1 MALRDQPYIPLYVQ
15 DFMTDEKLSE
25 CSAESTGVYIRVMC
39 IMHKS
44 QEYGTVLLKQKYKQ
58 NPSKIKNFAVK
69 LHRLMPYSIDV
80 IERSLAELVDEEVL
94 TIEGD
99 VLIQRRM
106 VKDGNLSLIRA
117 NAGSKGGKIAQGKS
131 VAGSFAKAKSKAKE
145 QAKEQAN
152 TEYEYE
158 YENEVKG
165 TKKRMTYDDPGFQ
178 VFWSAYP
185 KKVGKPAA
193 EKAFARLKTDQAML
207 DLMLEAI
214 AIQKRSRQWQD
225 TQYIPHPTTWL
236 NQRRWE
242 DKAEKTSAGYGG
254 KKVSAQMYEQR
265 NYTDDDYKPDID
277 WLEVARRESEEES
290 A

>member
-44 QEYGTVLLKQKYKQ
+44 QEYGTVLLKQKDKQ

-69 LHRLMPYSIDV
+69 LHRLMPYSVDV

-99 VLIQRRM
+99 VLMQRRM
-106 VKDGNLSLIRA
+106 VKDGILSQIRA
-117 NAGSKGGKIAQGKS
+117 NAGSKGGKAAKGKS
-131 VAGSFAKAKSKAKE
+131 AAGSFAQAKSKAKE

-152 TEYEYE
+152 AEYEYE
-158 YENEVKG
+158 IESENESTKKPKKPTVKG
-165 TKKRMTYDDPGFQ
+165 FD

-185 KKVGKPAA
+185 RKVAKPNAL
-193 EKAFARLKTDQAML
+193 KAFEKVQPDEALLSRML
-207 DLMLEAI
+207 DAVERAK
-214 AIQKRSRQWQD
+214 ASPQWMKD
-225 TQYIPHPTTWL
+225 GGQYIPHPATWL
-236 NQRRWE
+236 NAQRWE
-242 DKAEKTSAGYGG
+242 DEIAQPVHGNGLPRGY
-254 KKVSAQMYEQR
+254 AQPIS
-265 NYTDDDYKPDID
+265 D
-277 WLEVARRESEEES
+277 
-290 A
+290 

>member
-25 CSAESTGVYIRVMC
+25 CSAESTGVYIRAMC

-44 QEYGTVLLKQKYKQ
+44 QEYGTVLLKQKDKQ

-69 LHRLMPYSIDV
+69 LHRLMPYSVDV
-80 IERSLAELVDEEVL
+80 IERSLTELVDEEVL

-99 VLIQRRM
+99 ALMQRRM

-158 YENEVKG
+158 YEIEDEIEVKG

-178 VFWSAYP
+178 AFWSAYP
-185 KKVGKPAA
+185 KKCAKISAL
-193 EKAFARLKTDQAML
+193 KAFEKINPDRVLLSQMIGAIEERRKT
-207 DLMLEAI
+207 E
-214 AIQKRSRQWQD
+214 QWQKD
-225 TQYIPHPTTWL
+225 NGQFIPNPTTWL

-242 DKAEKTSAGYGG
+242 DEL
-254 KKVSAQMYEQR
+254 QIQEQPGR
-265 NYTDDDYKPDID
+265 KFNVLSD
-277 WLEVARRESEEES
+277 
-290 A
+290 

>member
-44 QEYGTVLLKQKYKQ
+44 QEYGTILLKQKDDQ

-80 IERSLAELVDEEVL
+80 IERSLTELVDEEVL

-99 VLIQRRM
+99 MLMQRRM
-106 VKDGNLSLIRA
+106 VRDGNISLIRA
-117 NAGSKGGKIAQGKS
+117 NAGSKGGKAAQGKS
-131 VAGSFAKAKSKAKE
+131 VAGSFVKAKE

-158 YENEVKG
+158 DEIEDEIVNSK
-165 TKKRMTYDDPGFQ
+165 TNKSIKQ
-178 VFWSAYP
+178 VSAIEQRFNALWEIYP
-185 KKVGKPAA
+185 KKQGRADA
-193 EKAFARLKTDQAML
+193 LKAYKKAVLSGVTDDQIKQGI
-207 DLMLEAI
+207 ENY
-214 AIQKRSRQWQD
+214 K
-225 TQYIPHPTTWL
+225 QYI
-236 NQRRWE
+236 
-242 DKAEKTSAGYGG
+242 DKRGTEPQYIKQGG
-254 KKVSAQMYEQR
+254 TFFNKQAWG
-265 NYTDDDYKPDID
+265 DDYTVIAVDNKPKERKI
-277 WLEVARRESEEES
+277 VMMN
-290 A
+290 

>member
-44 QEYGTVLLKQKYKQ
+44 QEYGTVLLKQKDEQ

-69 LHRLMPYSIDV
+69 LHRLMPYSVDV
-80 IERSLAELVDEEVL
+80 IERSLTELVDEEVL

-99 VLIQRRM
+99 VLMQRRM
-106 VKDGNLSLIRA
+106 VRDGNISLIRA
-117 NAGSKGGKIAQGKS
+117 NAGSKGGKAAQGKS
-131 VAGSFAKAKSKAKE
+131 VAGSFAKAKK

-158 YENEVKG
+158 DEIEDEIEVKG
-165 TKKRMTYDDPGFQ
+165 TKKRKCVHPLFDS
-178 VFWSAYP
+178 FWQAYP
-185 KKVGKPAA
+185 KRIAKAKAEEAFSKLNPDEELMKVMLAA
-193 EKAFARLKTDQAML
+193 LKAWSKTDQWTK
-207 DLMLEAI
+207 ESG
-214 AIQKRSRQWQD
+214 QFV
-225 TQYIPHPTTWL
+225 PNPTTWI

-242 DKAEKTSAGYGG
+242 DELP
-254 KKVSAQMYEQR
+254 QQ
-265 NYTDDDYKPDID
+265 DKPKERKI
-277 WLEVARRESEEES
+277 EVISD
-290 A
+290 

>member
-1 MALRDQPYIPLYVQ
+1 MALRSQPYIPLYVQ

-44 QEYGTVLLKQKYKQ
+44 QEYGTVLLKQKDEQ

-69 LHRLMPYSIDV
+69 LHRLMPYSVDV
-80 IERSLAELVDEEVL
+80 IERSLTELVDEEVL

-99 VLIQRRM
+99 VLMQRRM
-106 VKDGNLSLIRA
+106 VRDGNISLIRA
-117 NAGSKGGKIAQGKS
+117 NAGSKGGKTAQGKS
-131 VAGSFAKAKSKAKE
+131 VAGSFAKAKE

-158 YENEVKG
+158 YEIEDETEVKG

-178 VFWSAYP
+178 AFWSVYP
-185 KKVGKPAA
+185 KKEAKVSAL
-193 EKAFARLKTDQAML
+193 KAFEKINPDRGLLPQMIGAIEERRKT
-207 DLMLEAI
+207 E
-214 AIQKRSRQWQD
+214 QWQKD
-225 TQYIPHPTTWL
+225 SGQFIPNPATWL

-242 DKAEKTSAGYGG
+242 DDLEPLTGPSPAE
-254 KKVSAQMYEQR
+254 
-265 NYTDDDYKPDID
+265 II
-277 WLEVARRESEEES
+277 L
-290 A
+290 

>member
-44 QEYGTVLLKQKYKQ
+44 REYGTVLLKQKDKQ
-58 NPSKIKNFAVK
+58 NSSNIKNFAVK

-99 VLIQRRM
+99 VLMQRRM
-106 VKDGNLSLIRA
+106 VKDGKLSQIRA
-117 NAGSKGGKIAQGKS
+117 NAGSKGGKTTQGKT
-131 VAGSFAKAKSKAKE
+131 VAGSFAKAKD

-158 YENEVKG
+158 DENEDETKG

-178 VFWSAYP
+178 SFWSAYP
-185 KKVGKPAA
+185 NKKAKPAA
-193 EKAFARLKTDQAML
+193 LKAFTKLKPDTALLDEML
-207 DLMLEAI
+207 KAI
-214 AIQKRSRQWQD
+214 ATQKQWAQWQKD
-225 TQYIPHPTTWL
+225 NGQYIPMPSTWL

-242 DKAEKTSAGYGG
+242 DELPQSVQKLNAHGLPPGYSA
-254 KKVSAQMYEQR
+254 VLS
-265 NYTDDDYKPDID
+265 D
-277 WLEVARRESEEES
+277 
-290 A
+290 

>member
-25 CSAESTGVYIRVMC
+25 CSAESTGVYIRAMC

-44 QEYGTVLLKQKYKQ
+44 QEYGTVLLKQKDKQ
-58 NPSKIKNFAVK
+58 NPSNIKNFAIK
-69 LHRLMPYSIDV
+69 LHRLMPYSVDV

-99 VLIQRRM
+99 VLMQRRM
-106 VKDGNLSLIRA
+106 VKDGILSQIRA
-117 NAGSKGGKIAQGKS
+117 NAGSKGGKAAKGKS
-131 VAGSFAKAKSKAKE
+131 VAGSFA

-158 YENEVKG
+158 DENEDETKD

-178 VFWSAYP
+178 SFWSAYP
-185 KKVGKPAA
+185 RKTAKKPAQA
-193 EKAFARLKTDQAML
+193 AFMKLKPDEGL
-207 DLMLEAI
+207 LHKMLEALK
-214 AIQKRSRQWQD
+214 QQLTTDQWTRD
-225 TQYIPHPTTWL
+225 GGQYIPYASTWL

-242 DKAEKTSAGYGG
+242 DELPKENHGLPAGYRPPI
-254 KKVSAQMYEQR
+254 S
-265 NYTDDDYKPDID
+265 D
-277 WLEVARRESEEES
+277 
-290 A
+290 